1 MARTTKQGQAGQVDG
16 PFDEA
21 YFQNGLNT
29 GVSCY
34 ERYRWLPEAS
44 LGMCQSLI
52 DQLPIILGQTTLDY
66 GCSRGYIVRALGIL
80 HREAFGCDVSPYA
93 IDNADPAVKDRV
105 KLCDGLSIPWEGDFD
120 WVLAKDV
127 LEHLAPDD
135 LPTLLANIAAQT
147 KRIFVIVPLA
157 KDGEY
162 LVTKE
167 NWDVTHRIR
176 EGIEWWV
183 ERLRDCFEIRA
194 ATHTFPGCKDGYRHV
209 IGGHAFIT
217 GATTHG

>member
-1 MARTTKQGQAGQVDG
+1 MKQTQQPTD
-16 PFDEA
+16 PFDET
-21 YFQNGLNT
+21 YFQNGIAA

-34 ERYRWLPEAS
+34 ERYRWLAEET

-52 DQLPIILGQTTLDY
+52 DQLPIILGQTTLDF

-80 HREAFGCDVSPYA
+80 HREAFGCDISRYA
-93 IDNADPAVKDRV
+93 IENADPAVKERV

-135 LPTLLANIAAQT
+135 LPALLQNIAMKT

-157 KDGEY
+157 EDGEY

-167 NWDVTHRIR
+167 NWDITHQIR

-183 ERLRDCFEIRA
+183 EMIGQCFELEW
-194 ATHTFPGCKDGYRHV
+194 ATHTFPGCKDNYRHV

-217 GATTHG
+217 GASKHG